1 VFVLILSGG
10 TMKFLFSILLA
21 CSLLACNNNP
31 PTTNRAPI
39 AQFGVSNSVADV
51 GTELTFNANT
61 SSDPD
66 SDALTYAWDFNDG
79 STGLGLSVK
88 HAFASIGVYN
98 VKLTVNDGK
107 LENSITSKITIS
119 PPVVISNAWQ
129 TVNTGDV
136 SRTLQKLRVSANARG
151 DAAAIWEDYPDKLR
165 ASIYSADKDAWS
177 PATIFETTA
186 QLLAQPTVKMFGNGT
201 ARAVWLEIPVAGGS
215 LKWRTSTSFGEL
227 WNAPSDVLTF
237 GADSEGV
244 TDPELVVNNFGNA
257 AFTWLESRATA
268 PAYSKTFVASFKGNT
283 WTSQQLGDNNAGP
296 AKIALDNAGNLSAIY
311 GSKSSSGNSNSVFVR
326 RYDFTTQTWEQ
337 PVSILE
343 SNSRYSCQSEKPCY
357 AISSSANGKAMALL
371 WDAAGS
377 IGTLGTISSRVYDL
391 VSKSWQN
398 FLDSTV
404 ATEAGFPFLAS
415 QGDGSAMAV
424 YNKLGKL
431 ESRRFNAST
440 NTWKTAKVLDGY
452 FTKELQLN
460 FNGEAMVNGITNTV
474 GELTSANLGFDWQP
488 VTKFDDFTVCRP
500 PETTISLDDNGI
512 AMLAQVCRPGGQD
525 SPMFIR
531 AKRFSIR

>member
-1 VFVLILSGG
+1 MKITILVLLS
-10 TMKFLFSILLA
+10 

-31 PTTNRAPI
+31 PATNRAPI

-51 GTELTFNANT
+51 GIELTFNANT

-66 SDALTYAWDFNDG
+66 GDALSYAWDFGDG
-79 STGLGLSVK
+79 SSGSSLSVK
-88 HAFASIGVYN
+88 HAFASVGVYN

-107 LENSITSKITIS
+107 LENSIISKITIL
-119 PPVVISNAWQ
+119 PPVIISNAWR

-136 SRTLQKLRVSANARG
+136 FRTLQKLRLSSNARG

-165 ASIYSADKDAWS
+165 ASVYSADNDAWS
-177 PATIFETTA
+177 AATIFETTGK
-186 QLLAQPTVKMFGNGT
+186 LLAQPSIKIFGNGM
-201 ARAVWLEIPVAGGS
+201 ARAVWLEIPAAGGS

-244 TDPELVVNNFGNA
+244 TDPELVMNNFGNA
-257 AFTWLESRATA
+257 AFTWLESRVTA
-268 PAYSKTFVASFKGNT
+268 PSYSKTFVTSLKGNT

-311 GSKSSSGNSNSVFVR
+311 GSISSSGNSNSVFVR
-326 RYDFTTQTWEQ
+326 RYDFTTQIWEQ

-343 SNSRYSCQSEKPCY
+343 SSSRYSCLSEKPCY
-357 AISSSANGKAMALL
+357 VISSSANGKTMALL

-377 IGTLGTISSRVYDL
+377 IGTLGTISSRAYDL

-398 FLDSTV
+398 FPDSTV
-404 ATEAGFPFLAS
+404 ASEAGFPLLVS
-415 QGDGSAMAV
+415 QGDGSTMAV

-431 ESRRFNAST
+431 ESRRFDAST

-452 FTKELQLN
+452 FVKELQLN
-460 FNGEAMVNGITNTV
+460 FNGEAVVNGIGTTI
-474 GELTSANLGFDWQP
+474 GAMTSTNLGFDWTP
-488 VTKFDDFTVCRP
+488 ITKFDDFTVCRP
-500 PETTISLDDNGI
+500 PETTVSLDDNGI
-512 AMLAQVCRPGGQD
+512 AMLAQVCRPGSQD